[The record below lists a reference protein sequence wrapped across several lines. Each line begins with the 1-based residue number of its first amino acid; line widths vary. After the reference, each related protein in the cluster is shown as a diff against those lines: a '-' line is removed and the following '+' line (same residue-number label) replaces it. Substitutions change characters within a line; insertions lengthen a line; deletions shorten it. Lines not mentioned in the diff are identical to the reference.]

1 SRRPNGPTRHSRPSC
16 SNRASSRCSATDR
29 TARTSICATS
39 SPSGARWSRRFRGRE
54 RVKELH
60 GATASDATARTF
72 MGRAVTR
79 LEDHTL
85 LRGAGRFIDDIVL
98 PGLLHACF
106 VRSPVAHA
114 RLTGIDT
121 DKARALPGV
130 RAVLTYRDLRPHL
143 HC

>member
-1 SRRPNGPTRHSRPSC
+1 M
-16 SNRASSRCSATDR
+16 DR
-29 TARTSICATS
+29 TARTSTCGTS
-39 SPSGARWSRRFRGRE
+39 SPSGVPWSKRFRGRE
-54 RVKELH
+54 RGKELN
-60 GATASDATARTF
+60 GATASDNTVRSF

-114 RLTGIDT
+114 RLTGIDA

-130 RAVLTYRDLRPHL
+130 RAVLTYRDLRSH
-143 HC
+143 

>member
-1 SRRPNGPTRHSRPSC
+1 
-16 SNRASSRCSATDR
+16 
-29 TARTSICATS
+29 
-39 SPSGARWSRRFRGRE
+39 
-54 RVKELH
+54 
-60 GATASDATARTF
+60 

-106 VRSPVAHA
+106 VRSPVAHG
-114 RLTGIDT
+114 RLTGIDVE
-121 DKARALPGV
+121 KARALPGV

-143 HC
+143 TCDRVPLALPVPVT

>member
-1 SRRPNGPTRHSRPSC
+1 M
-16 SNRASSRCSATDR
+16 
-29 TARTSICATS
+29 S

-54 RVKELH
+54 RVKEMH
-60 GATASDATARTF
+60 GATAGTDATRTV

-79 LEDHTL
+79 LEDNTL

-114 RLTGIDT
+114 RLTGIDVE
-121 DKARALPGV
+121 KARSAPGV
-130 RAVLTYRDLRPHL
+130 RAVLTYRDL
-143 HC
+143 